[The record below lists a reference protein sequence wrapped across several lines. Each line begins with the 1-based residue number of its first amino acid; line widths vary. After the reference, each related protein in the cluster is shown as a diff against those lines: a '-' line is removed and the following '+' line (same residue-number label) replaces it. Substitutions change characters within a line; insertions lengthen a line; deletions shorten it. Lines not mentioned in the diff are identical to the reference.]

1 MKYALLDTD
10 FISKAYCIM
19 DNDGNR
25 LIDRILELP
34 GYEFFCHSQIVLELE
49 KHDDATLSWIKK
61 RIHGGDI
68 TCCSDEDVLSLL
80 SGVYGPLACSGYTQ
94 MLSSSCAVFS
104 REFFSLYFHE
114 LEDIDYSSVSEQEYL
129 EKISKLDS
137 GVEHRNNMGE
147 IKIFIL
153 LQVLSLLSD
162 ESVKV
167 FCSDDRDARKGAVY
181 LGNVQC
187 LSLLSV
193 FSCLKETGWAITDAE
208 QYISSYISFCEKH
221 SQTNFRVVE
230 EGDAGR
236 IIRMPIR
243 KVFAGDFLELRNIVR
258 KIKTGGLWYLSCALF
273 FP

>member
-1 MKYALLDTD
+1 MKCALLDTD

-61 RIHGGDI
+61 RVHGGTI

-114 LEDIDYSSVSEQEYL
+114 LEDIDYSSVAEQEYL
-129 EKISKLDS
+129 GKIRKLDS

-147 IKIFIL
+147 IKTFIL

-167 FCSDDRDARKGAVY
+167 FCSDDRDARNGAIY
-181 LGNVQC
+181 FGNVQC
-187 LSLLSV
+187 ISLLSV
-193 FSCLKETGWAITDAE
+193 FSRLKKNGWTIADAE
-208 QYISSYISFCEKH
+208 QYISSYISLCEEH
-221 SQTNFRVVE
+221 SQTSFRVVE
-230 EGDAGR
+230 QGDVGR

-243 KVFAGDFLELRNIVR
+243 KVLEGIFAGDFLELRNGML
-258 KIKTGGLWYLSCALF
+258 KYS
-273 FP
+273 PHN